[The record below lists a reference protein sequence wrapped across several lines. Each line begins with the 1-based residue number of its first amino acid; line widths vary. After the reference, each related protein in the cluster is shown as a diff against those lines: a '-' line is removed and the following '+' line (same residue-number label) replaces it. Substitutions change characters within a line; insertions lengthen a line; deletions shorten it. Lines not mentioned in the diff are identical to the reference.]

1 MHCPKCGQQQVSDE
15 TRFCSRCGFL
25 LTGVMSVIENDG
37 QLPIA
42 KSRPAG
48 VSSPRKRGI
57 KQGLFVFLLAFLVVP
72 IIAIFTVAVNAEPFA
87 VVISAILL
95 TIGGLLRIAYA
106 LMFESG
112 DPAHNTLEEN
122 AIAAAQR
129 MFGNTAKQRSLPSQ
143 HSIPASDYMAPKAG
157 NWRDTNELQKQPHSV
172 TERTTKLL
180 QDEDDQ

>member
-25 LTGVMSVIENDG
+25 LTGVMSVIENEG
-37 QLPIA
+37 HLPA
-42 KSRPAG
+42 TSG
-48 VSSPRKRGI
+48 VSSGSSPKKRGV

-72 IIAIFTVAVNAEPFA
+72 IITILTVAVGAEPFA

-95 TIGGLLRIAYA
+95 TVGGLLRIAYA

-112 DPAHNTLEEN
+112 DPAQKTLEEN
-122 AIAAAQR
+122 VVAASQR
-129 MFGNTAKQRSLPSQ
+129 MFGKTSGQKSLPSEQ
-143 HSIPASDYMAPKAG
+143 SIPAADYAAPRAG
-157 NWRDTNELQKQPHSV
+157 SWRDTNELQKQPHSV

-180 QDEDDQ
+180 QDEADQ